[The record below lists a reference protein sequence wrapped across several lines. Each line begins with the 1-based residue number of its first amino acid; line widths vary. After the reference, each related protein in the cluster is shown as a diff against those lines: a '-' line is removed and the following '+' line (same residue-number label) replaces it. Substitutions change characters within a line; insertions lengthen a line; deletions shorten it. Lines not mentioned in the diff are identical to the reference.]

1 MFRAVK
7 YISRQVAESLPS
19 EANVVMVSINE
30 PGGEPARLISG
41 FAAVLRIAFWDVNT
55 PHPVTRE
62 YNGETFVY
70 APITREQAQEITEF
84 LDHWHAPQDGP
95 EILVVHCRAGVS
107 RSAAVA
113 RFAAERYGIELA
125 QNAELANAEVLCKLR
140 QAVGM
145 VLTAGE
151 EKR

>member
-7 YISRQVAESLPS
+7 YISRQAAESLRGD
-19 EANVVMVSINE
+19 ANVVMVSINE
-30 PGGEPARLISG
+30 PGGEPARLMGG

-62 YNGETFVY
+62 YKDESFVY
-70 APITREQAQEITEF
+70 TPITTQQAQEIAEF
-84 LDHWHAPQDGP
+84 PDRWHAPPDGP
-95 EILVVHCRAGVS
+95 ELLIVHCRAGVS

-125 QNAELANAEVLCKLR
+125 QNAELANAEVLRKLR

-145 VLTAGE
+145 VPTAGE
-151 EKR
+151 EK

>member
-30 PGGEPARLISG
+30 PGGEPARLMGG

-55 PHPVTRE
+55 PHPVTGE

-70 APITREQAQEITEF
+70 APITREQAQEIADF
-84 LDHWHAPQDGP
+84 LDRWQAPPDGP
-95 EILVVHCRAGVS
+95 EMLIVHCRAGVS

-113 RFAAERYGIELA
+113 RFAAERYRSELA
-125 QNAELANAEVLCKLR
+125 QNAELANAEVLRKLR
-140 QAVGM
+140 QAAGM
-145 VLTAGE
+145 VSIAR
-151 EKR
+151 KDK